1 MPTLLIMPLEE
12 KKSNPLMT
20 DTNKKN
26 KTIMIVAGEASGDMH
41 GANLVREMFRID
53 PTLNF
58 YGIGGKKMNEEGV
71 QLLADVADMA
81 VVGLTEVV
89 SKLGNIFKIMNL
101 MKRSLDERRPDL
113 VILIDYP
120 DFNLPLAKAA
130 RKRGI
135 KVFYYISPQ
144 VWAWRKG
151 RIGQIKKTVSKM
163 AVILPFEVDT
173 YAKKGFTVNYVGHPL
188 LDLVKQHYSKQESK
202 KKFGLTDN
210 RITIGILPGSRLS
223 EVEKLMP
230 ELLRAAEILKK
241 EIPDIQFVLPL
252 ADTLEE
258 KVVTEI
264 ISGFNIKVHV
274 IAGHTYDV
282 ISCADLA
289 LVASGTATLETALL
303 NVPMVIVYKVSLLS
317 YVIGRMFVR
326 VKNIGLVNIIAG
338 RTIVPELIQKD
349 ATGQRIAEEA
359 LAILKNEEKKQ
370 KTIKEL
376 AAIRAKLGEPG
387 AAIRAAQIACDMI

>member
-1 MPTLLIMPLEE
+1 MPLEE
-12 KKSNPLMT
+12 KKSNPLM
-20 DTNKKN
+20 NAIQKKN

-58 YGIGGKKMNEEGV
+58 YGIGGKKMKEEGV
-71 QLLADVADMA
+71 QLLADAADMA

-151 RIGQIKKTVSKM
+151 RIGQIKKTVDKM

-173 YAKKGFTVNYVGHPL
+173 YAQKNFKVNYVGHPL
-188 LDLVKQHYSKQESK
+188 LDMVKLNYSIQESR
-202 KKFGLTDN
+202 KKFGLAEN
-210 RITIGILPGSRLS
+210 KITIGILPGSRPS

-230 ELLRAAEILKK
+230 ELLRAAEILKQ

-252 ADTLEE
+252 ADTLQETE
-258 KVVTEI
+258 VAEFISGSKVKVKVV
-264 ISGFNIKVHV
+264 SGQ
-274 IAGHTYDV
+274 TYDV
-282 ISCADLA
+282 VSCADLA

-303 NVPMVIVYKVSLLS
+303 KVPMVIVYKISLLS
-317 YVIGRMFVR
+317 YAIGRLIVD

-338 RTIVPELIQKD
+338 KTIVPELIQSD
-349 ATGQRIAEEA
+349 ACGERIAKEA
-359 LAILKNEEKKQ
+359 MAILKNEGKKQ
-370 KTIKEL
+370 EIIKEL
-376 AAIRAKLGEPG
+376 EAIRARLGEPG
-387 AAIRAAQIACDMI
+387 AARRAAQIACDMI